1 MIRKLRRQFNRIT
14 ILMLILVLLIPLIGV
29 NLLTR
34 FVSYQQTDTLL
45 QQIAESSSYGLPEA
59 KPPFEQAQKNPQE
72 PANPPAPPNDDKKE
86 EPAPPP
92 ATNDKFFE
100 RDHKRPIDVLNDF
113 TIYLNAD
120 GTFLS
125 VSDPEQCN
133 ETEAQV
139 LLEAVQKES
148 SNSGYIGSYQYYR
161 KIRTNGTLIVFSD
174 RTSDLQLLT
183 KLLWFS
189 IGIGLCMVMLIIYLT
204 NRLSKRAVRPIEIAF
219 EQQRQFISDAGH
231 ELKTPLTIITTNADI
246 LHDEIGENKWLSY
259 IQDQAERMRI
269 LITDM
274 MRLTKLERPADAQDQ
289 VEFDLSKLVENTAL
303 PFESQAFE
311 SRKELE
317 IEVEDGLTYR
327 GNAEEIRQMVGI
339 FLDNAFK
346 YSEEK
351 GTVRITLQKNKDKK
365 LLKIYNTGIGIRP
378 DEKEKIFLRF
388 YRSDHS
394 RARATGGYGLGL
406 SIAKRIADKHKIKI
420 QVESEEGKWAC
431 FLLTL

>member
-1 MIRKLRRQFNRIT
+1 M
-14 ILMLILVLLIPLIGV
+14 
-29 NLLTR
+29 
-34 FVSYQQTDTLL
+34 
-45 QQIAESSSYGLPEA
+45 
-59 KPPFEQAQKNPQE
+59 
-72 PANPPAPPNDDKKE
+72 
-86 EPAPPP
+86 
-92 ATNDKFFE
+92 
-100 RDHKRPIDVLNDF
+100 LNDF

-189 IGIGLCMVMLIIYLT
+189 IGIGLCMVVLIIYLT

-311 SRKELE
+311 SRKKLE
-317 IEVEDGLTYR
+317 IEVENGLTYR

-346 YSEEK
+346 YSEEE
-351 GTVRITLQKNKDKK
+351 GTVRVTLQKNKDKK

-378 DEKEKIFLRF
+378 DEEEKIFLRF